1 MELAVKRPITFTA
14 RLLEPARNDQWVAE
28 RSRQW
33 AKGERTT
40 WATANYFNGDPKQG
54 LMRPAGDLADPGN
67 KNITW
72 ETPMSMRS
80 VDAECRLAVTLDYLT
95 DDLEEPEVEA

>member
-1 MELAVKRPITFTA
+1 MF
-14 RLLEPARNDQWVAE
+14 DQWVAE

-80 VDAECRLAVTLDYLT
+80 VDAECQLSVTLDYLT
-95 DDLEEPEVEA
+95 DDLEEPEVQA